1 MVFLLQQSQL
11 KYSASR
17 HYSREMR
24 AHGHPE
30 ACSGTFPAAL
40 KGNESTRPSRG
51 LFRNIPSST
60 TANSPDVHQQA
71 HNRPTDEQT
80 VAYPHNG
87 ILLSNKEGMRN
98 EQLICTA
105 WTSLKVVLLNERSQ
119 KREHI
124 LLYDVIY
131 MKFQEMQ
138 THLKGSE
145 IVSRWGMKGRDYKGL
160 GKLLRV
166 KGVFSIL
173 ILVVVSQMD
182 AYVKHLALFK
192 YNTLLY
198 ILF

>member
-1 MVFLLQQSQL
+1 
-11 KYSASR
+11 
-17 HYSREMR
+17 
-24 AHGHPE
+24 
-30 ACSGTFPAAL
+30 
-40 KGNESTRPSRG
+40 
-51 LFRNIPSST
+51 
-60 TANSPDVHQQA
+60 
-71 HNRPTDEQT
+71 
-80 VAYPHNG
+80 
-87 ILLSNKEGMRN
+87 MRN